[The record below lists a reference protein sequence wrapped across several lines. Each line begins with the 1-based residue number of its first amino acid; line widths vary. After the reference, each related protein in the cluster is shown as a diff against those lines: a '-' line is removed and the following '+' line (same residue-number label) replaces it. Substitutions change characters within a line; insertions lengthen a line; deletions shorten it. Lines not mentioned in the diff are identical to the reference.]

1 MLSKVRLE
9 RHTGVRGSAGDRI
22 RLAEVVQRA
31 PQLVGPRLRDYVDE
45 PAGRAAELCVGAAR
59 QHHDLLHGV
68 EIEGERRPLAAALLA
83 EERIVEVGAVDRDV
97 VVNALLPGDRQL
109 VAVGS
114 LDDRHLRGEQRQVQ
128 VVAPVVRQTGHRGA
142 RQARRVLRLR
152 GFDYRRR
159 RLDHHRLELH
169 RRELQCEVDRLAEA
183 QPDARAAGFA
193 EAHAARGHIVR
204 AERHE
209 GGDENAPLVRRKLA
223 LEPRLRFAQGD
234 RGSRNRRSRRVGDG
248 AADDTS
254 RGLRLGSEENGE
266 RESQY
271 DRPEELAH
279 HASAS
284 DALGEGCSGAASV
297 PRQLRDR
304 KKGKELV
311 FSMQNA
317 EIARLLGDVADL
329 LEISAGNP
337 FKVRA
342 YRNAARTVADHP
354 DPVAELVADREF
366 DLTELPGIGDGIAK
380 EITAL
385 VQTGTLPQRQQL
397 VATIPPGLLDLL
409 RIPGLGPKRV
419 KLFHDRLKV
428 NSVADLKDALDQGT
442 IAKLGGFGPK
452 LLEKIREGVAGG
464 AAAAQ
469 SRIVL
474 HEAEQYAR
482 AIVEYLK
489 AGAGG
494 GIDAIDVAGSF
505 RRRKETIGDLDIVV
519 SCANAPA
526 VIERF
531 SKFGDVTQVA
541 SQGDTRSTVRLSS
554 GLQVDLRVVEPSCF
568 GAAMQYFTGSQ
579 AHNIELRKIAQAKKL
594 KLNEYGVFRGSKCIS
609 GRTEE
614 EVYAALGLDWI
625 PPEMRENRGEIALAK
640 QHKLP
645 TLVRLE
651 DIRGDLQMHTDASDG
666 KATLTE
672 MIEAARS
679 LGYAYIAITDHSP
692 RTSMAGQSPAEIRA
706 QWKEIDR
713 LNKGM
718 RGLRVLKS
726 VEMDILESG
735 KLDLPD
741 KLLAEADYVVATIH
755 YGLKQTERQL
765 TDRLL
770 RAIESPWVDA
780 VGHPTGRIMP
790 SRPSYPLD
798 FDVVAKAAA
807 QAGCLLEINGSERL
821 DLPDTLA
828 AAAKSHGVRFVLST
842 DAHNTREL
850 GFMRFAVAVARRA
863 WLTAV
868 DILNTRPLPEFLKG
882 LRRSRNR

>member
-1 MLSKVRLE
+1 
-9 RHTGVRGSAGDRI
+9 
-22 RLAEVVQRA
+22 
-31 PQLVGPRLRDYVDE
+31 
-45 PAGRAAELCVGAAR
+45 
-59 QHHDLLHGV
+59 
-68 EIEGERRPLAAALLA
+68 
-83 EERIVEVGAVDRDV
+83 
-97 VVNALLPGDRQL
+97 
-109 VAVGS
+109 
-114 LDDRHLRGEQRQVQ
+114 
-128 VVAPVVRQTGHRGA
+128 
-142 RQARRVLRLR
+142 
-152 GFDYRRR
+152 
-159 RLDHHRLELH
+159 
-169 RRELQCEVDRLAEA
+169 
-183 QPDARAAGFA
+183 
-193 EAHAARGHIVR
+193 
-204 AERHE
+204 
-209 GGDENAPLVRRKLA
+209 
-223 LEPRLRFAQGD
+223 
-234 RGSRNRRSRRVGDG
+234 
-248 AADDTS
+248 
-254 RGLRLGSEENGE
+254 
-266 RESQY
+266 
-271 DRPEELAH
+271 
-279 HASAS
+279 
-284 DALGEGCSGAASV
+284 
-297 PRQLRDR
+297 
-304 KKGKELV
+304 
-311 FSMQNA
+311 MQNA
-317 EIARLLGDVADL
+317 EIARLLGEVADL

-354 DPVAELVADREF
+354 DPIAELVAGGEF
-366 DLTELPGIGDGIAK
+366 DLTDLAGIGDGIAK

-397 VATIPPGLLDLL
+397 MATVPPGLLDLL
-409 RIPGLGPKRV
+409 RISGLGPKRV

-428 NSVADLKDALDQGT
+428 NSIADLKDALEKGK

-452 LLEKIREGVAGG
+452 LLEKIREGIAGG
-464 AAAAQ
+464 AAAQ
-469 SRIVL
+469 NRIVL

-489 AGAGG
+489 AGG

-526 VIERF
+526 VIDRF
-531 SKFGDVTQVA
+531 GKFGEVTQVA
-541 SQGDTRSTVRLSS
+541 AQGDTRSTVRLSS

-614 EVYAALGLDWI
+614 EVYGALDLDWI

-640 QHKLP
+640 EHRLPKLV
-645 TLVRLE
+645 TLE
-651 DIRGDLQMHTDASDG
+651 EMRGDLQMHTDASDG
-666 KATLTE
+666 KATLAE

-679 LGYAYIAITDHSP
+679 IGYAYIAITDHSP

-713 LNKGM
+713 LNREL

-726 VEMDILESG
+726 VEMDILENG
-735 KLDLPD
+735 KLDLSD
-741 KLLAEADYVVATIH
+741 DLLAEADYVVATIH

-770 RAIESPWVDA
+770 RAIENPWVDA
-780 VGHPTGRIMP
+780 IGHPTGRILP

-807 QAGCLLEINGSERL
+807 KTGCLLEINGSERL

-863 WLTAV
+863 WLTAA
-868 DILNTRPLPEFLKG
+868 DILNTQPLPEFLKG